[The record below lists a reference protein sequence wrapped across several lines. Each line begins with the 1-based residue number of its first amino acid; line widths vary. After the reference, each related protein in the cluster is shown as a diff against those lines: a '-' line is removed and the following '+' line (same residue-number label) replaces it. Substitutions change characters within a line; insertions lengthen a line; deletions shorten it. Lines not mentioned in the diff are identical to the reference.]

1 MRQNASSPDCTRS
14 LPNGDKAILNSALSG
29 TQILQLVDRVVY
41 SIENRKWRNKV
52 RLSFYGFY
60 GGTVAFLPGSCR
72 HMQVAGRIGKLS
84 RNVFIG
90 QGGGAKMAASDGDV
104 TALTPTPTAPH
115 HTNSHPGMT
124 KLPHAINVFL
134 MP

>member
-1 MRQNASSPDCTRS
+1 M
-14 LPNGDKAILNSALSG
+14 
-29 TQILQLVDRVVY
+29 QLVDRVAY
-41 SIENRKWRNKV
+41 SVENRKWRNKA
-52 RLSFYGFY
+52 RPSFYGFY
-60 GGTVAFLPGSCR
+60 GGSVAFLAGSCR

-84 RNVFIG
+84 RNVSIG
-90 QGGGAKMAASDGDV
+90 QGGGAKMAASHGDV

-115 HTNSHPGMT
+115 QRKNSHPGMT